1 MPPKAPLKEME
12 NETHVEENA
21 TCEIGGCPPSHR
33 LARRVSLTII
43 AILIFLILAAGIWL
57 MIGGNA

>member
-1 MPPKAPLKEME
+1 MPPKAPLKAME
-12 NETHVEENA
+12 NETQPEENA
-21 TCEIGGCPPSHR
+21 ACEIGDCPSSHR
-33 LARRVSLTII
+33 LARRVSLAII